1 MVYCAKC
8 GAQLPEDGAFCP
20 TCGASRTI
28 QATAQPIVQVTQAT
42 TARPTRAWYLVPL
55 FLNILGGIIGY
66 FAVRKDDPKFANRL
80 LILGIVMFVV
90 VILAVPTL
98 IFIITDIVSRAISG
112 SLVGKF

>member
-20 TCGASRTI
+20 TCGASRTV
-28 QATAQPIVQVTQAT
+28 QATAQPIVQPTQAT

-80 LILGIVMFVV
+80 LILGIVMFIL
-90 VILAVPTL
+90 VIFAVGIMTAL
-98 IFIITDIVSRAISG
+98 IAIIMSAVSRGLSG
-112 SLVGKF
+112 